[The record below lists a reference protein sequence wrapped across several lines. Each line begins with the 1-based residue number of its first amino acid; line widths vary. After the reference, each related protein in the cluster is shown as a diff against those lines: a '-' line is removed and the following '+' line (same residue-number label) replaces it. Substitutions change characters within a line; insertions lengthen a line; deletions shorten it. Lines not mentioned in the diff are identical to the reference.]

1 MFTKKKTK
9 QNPNRTANQT
19 ANHEPN
25 QGPDRRKV
33 TRTQGI
39 ILGLALVPILA
50 VGVAGGIGTYT
61 NLSATYGSG
70 TAAGALAAGEG
81 ATAVLA
87 VIMLGLTVLG
97 QSTPVLLRV
106 GLWTLP
112 AVAAVMA
119 ATAAN
124 GLGESIVYA
133 ATPMAITASAEGL
146 AFLARRIVIYTDG
159 RDADAE
165 ARNADVIRDIAYHQ
179 ARADRHPDP
188 KQRKKSGKKV
198 WKLAAKVGTG
208 DVALGGALVDVQR
221 ERMTAGASAALT
233 RLYTGTTDTPAAA
246 TDASALTATSA
257 PALPSA
263 SAGEATEAGSHDITI
278 HADTSG
284 YPPHTTSD
292 QGGEGQDIRPDLKIV
307 REEGQPKKSIAAD
320 VRDMVADGVRDV
332 RYVIDAIAARHDRS
346 PEEKALRDTVT
357 RYHRDAVRAAD
368 GDATRTGQGAYL

>member
-1 MFTKKKTK
+1 MST
-9 QNPNRTANQT
+9 NHEP
-19 ANHEPN
+19 NHEPN
-25 QGPDRRKV
+25 QTANQNPNQGSPARRKITTV
-33 TRTQGI
+33 QRV
-39 ILGLALVPILA
+39 ILGLALAPILA

-61 NLSATYGSG
+61 NLSAKYGSG

-112 AVAAVMA
+112 AVAAVMG

-124 GLGESIVYA
+124 GLGEGIVYA
-133 ATPMAITASAEGL
+133 ATPMAITAAAEGL

-165 ARNADVIRDIAYHQ
+165 ARNADVIRDLAYHQ

-188 KQRKKSGKKV
+188 KQRKKSEAKV

-221 ERMTAGASAALT
+221 ERMTAGASAVLT
-233 RLYTGTTDTPAAA
+233 RLYTGTTDTPTAP
-246 TDASALTATSA
+246 TDASALTAAAT
-257 PALPSA
+257 PELPPVA
-263 SAGEATEAGSHDITI
+263 SGDATKAGSHDATI

-284 YPPHTTSD
+284 YPHQTTSD
-292 QGGEGQDIRPDLKIV
+292 QDGEGQDVRPDLQIV
-307 REEGQPKKSIAAD
+307 REEEQPKKSIAAD

-332 RYVIDAIAARHDRS
+332 RYVIDAIAARHDRR
-346 PEEKALRDTVT
+346 PDEKALRATVA

>member
-1 MFTKKKTK
+1 MST
-9 QNPNRTANQT
+9 NHEPNQT

-25 QGPDRRKV
+25 QTARRKV
-33 TRTQGI
+33 TLTQGL

-50 VGVAGGIGTYT
+50 VGVAGGVGTYN
-61 NLSATYGSG
+61 NLSAAYGSS

-87 VIMLGLTVLG
+87 VIMVGLTILG
-97 QSTPVLLRV
+97 QSTPALLRI

-112 AVAAVMA
+112 TIAAAMG
-119 ATAAN
+119 ATAATTP
-124 GLGESIVYA
+124 GETLVYA
-133 ATPMAITASAEGL
+133 ATPMAITAAAEGL
-146 AFLARRIVIYTDG
+146 SFLARRIVIYTDG

-165 ARNADVIRDIAYHQ
+165 ARSADLVRQLAYHQ

-188 KQRKKSGKKV
+188 KQQAKSEKKV

-221 ERMTAGASAALT
+221 KRMTAGASAVLT

-246 TDASALTATSA
+246 TDASALTAAAT
-257 PALPSA
+257 PALLSA
-263 SAGEATEAGSHDITI
+263 SASDATEPGSHDATI

-284 YPPHTTSD
+284 YPPQTASG
-292 QGGEGQDIRPDLKIV
+292 QGGEGQDVRPDLQIV
-307 REEGQPKKSIAAD
+307 REGEQPKKSIAAD

-346 PEEKALRDTVT
+346 PAEKALRDTVT

-368 GDATRTGQGAYL
+368 GASTRTGQGAYL

>member
-1 MFTKKKTK
+1 MST
-9 QNPNRTANQT
+9 
-19 ANHEPN
+19 NHEPN
-25 QGPDRRKV
+25 QTANQDGPARRKITTV
-33 TRTQGI
+33 QRV
-39 ILGLALVPILA
+39 ILGLALAPILA

-97 QSTPVLLRV
+97 QSTPALLRV

-112 AVAAVMA
+112 AVAAVMG

-133 ATPMAITASAEGL
+133 ATPMAITAAAEGL

-165 ARNADVIRDIAYHQ
+165 ARSADLVRQLAHHQ

-188 KQRKKSGKKV
+188 KQQAKSAKKV

-221 ERMTAGASAALT
+221 ERMTAGASAVLT
-233 RLYTGTTDTPAAA
+233 RLYTGTTDTPSAA

-263 SAGEATEAGSHDITI
+263 SASDATEAGSHDTTI

-284 YPPHTTSD
+284 YPPHTPSN
-292 QGGEGQDIRPDLKIV
+292 QGGESQDVRPDLKIV
-307 REEGQPKKSIAAD
+307 REEEGPKQSIAAD

-346 PEEKALRDTVT
+346 PQEKALRATVA